1 MQKRP
6 RALPACRVPSCAS
19 LAGAQ
24 WEIEVSTVAGTTC
37 ALPFSQVKV
46 HDAEQGLSDG
56 NDLVPQPLMD
66 THVFCKLLDD
76 AGTVTLDE

>member
-1 MQKRP
+1 M
-6 RALPACRVPSCAS
+6 
-19 LAGAQ
+19 
-24 WEIEVSTVAGTTC
+24 AGTTC